1 MIFVGN
7 ITIDRTQTMICHGDV
22 ARIWRHWDTRE
33 AHSFK
38 IMEHLILS
46 GGVTATKLLDL
57 LYDDD
62 PNGGPAL
69 GIKQIHVMICNLQ
82 PAIAMLGLTLK
93 KHRQNSHIIYRIS
106 QPQNVVRQ
114 AA

>member
-7 ITIDRTQTMICHGDV
+7 ITIDRAEKAIYHGL
-22 ARIWRHWDTRE
+22 RGRTWRQWDTRE

-46 GGVTATKLLDL
+46 GGITAPELLDL

-62 PNGGPAL
+62 PDGGPAL
-69 GIKQIHVMICNLQ
+69 GCKQIHVMICNLQ
-82 PAIAMLGLTLK
+82 PAIKELDLTLRK
-93 KHRQNSHIIYRIS
+93 YRQNSHTVYRIVR
-106 QPQNVVRQ
+106 PNV
-114 AA
+114 A